1 MDQPHTGGGQLPIS
15 RIRFFILRWKP
26 CCRLFLAYQCV
37 SLSLQHGS
45 VHGLKLK
52 RRVCRSELLEQACST
67 WCAIVLLVPDP
78 ALLAA
83 TGGTQFHPDPA
94 LDPPQEQAHMN
105 SSLCRGPFFGRLLL
119 SLTCRLRGF
128 DTLQQLAEI
137 EGAPFL
143 LREKI
148 RENQF
153 KQLSDLLQH
162 AESHVPYY
170 REMFR
175 GLGIASRDIRDF
187 SDFSRLPVLTKDI
200 IRERQRDLV
209 RDDAPLASLEPHFSG
224 GSTGVPLKFYRSRKY
239 IAASDAGTYRNLQQ
253 CGWRPGE
260 MIAFFWGSTDK
271 LDRMP
276 RWEFELRQH
285 LRRSYLF
292 DPFRSGEAEMAA
304 WAQRMRSLRPTV
316 ILGYASTIARFAT
329 FLESRRQP
337 SMPMRG
343 VFTTAEKLYQPQREV
358 IERVFHCHVFD
369 CYGSSEV
376 QNISAECPQGKMHIC
391 SDYAVL
397 EEDKD
402 TEGKYAEGTFA
413 ENKLE
418 QQTSQRDAP
427 RPFLL
432 TSLKNWS
439 MPFIRYRN
447 EDCGFLS
454 SELCSCGNNFPLM
467 RLEIA
472 RTSDNF
478 IFPDGRVVHGE
489 YFTHLMYGS
498 QGIANFQFH
507 QTAVDRIMLLIV
519 PGSGDQQ
526 GRQQQVR
533 KAVDHIQSLCPM
545 HPIHIEV
552 RELDSIP
559 LSSGGK
565 HRFTRSDV
573 QVQPTSR
580 EAVPASN

>member
-1 MDQPHTGGGQLPIS
+1 
-15 RIRFFILRWKP
+15 
-26 CCRLFLAYQCV
+26 
-37 SLSLQHGS
+37 
-45 VHGLKLK
+45 
-52 RRVCRSELLEQACST
+52 
-67 WCAIVLLVPDP
+67 VPDP
-78 ALLAA
+78 ALLAV
-83 TGGTQFHPDPA
+83 TGGTQFPIQAPA
-94 LDPPQEQAHMN
+94 LDPPPEQAHMN
-105 SSLCRGPFFGRLLL
+105 SSLRRGPFFGRLLL

-137 EGAPFL
+137 KDAPFL
-143 LREKI
+143 PHEKV

-153 KQLSDLLQH
+153 KQLSDLLHH

-170 REMFR
+170 RELFR
-175 GLGIASRDIRDF
+175 SLGITSRDIRDF
-187 SDFSRLPVLTKDI
+187 SDFSRLPILTKDI
-200 IRERQRDLV
+200 IRERQGELV
-209 RDDAPLASLEPHFSG
+209 RDDVSLSSLEPHSSG
-224 GSTGVPLKFYRSRKY
+224 GSTGIPLKFYRSRKY
-239 IAASDAGTYRNLQQ
+239 MAASDAGTYRNLQQ

-316 ILGYASTIARFAT
+316 ILGYASTVACFAA
-329 FLESRRQP
+329 FLEASRLSPPQL
-337 SMPMRG
+337 RG
-343 VFTTAEKLYQPQREV
+343 IFTTAEKLYQTQREV
-358 IERVFHCHVFD
+358 IERVFDCHVFD

-376 QNISAECPQGKMHIC
+376 QNISAECSQGKMHIC
-391 SDYAVL
+391 ADYVVI
-397 EEDKD
+397 EEDTPD
-402 TEGKYAEGTFA
+402 EGSAEPSQHELGT
-413 ENKLE
+413 
-418 QQTSQRDAP
+418 P

-447 EDCGFLS
+447 EDCGYLS
-454 SELCSCGNNFPLM
+454 SESCSCGNNFPLM
-467 RLEIA
+467 HLEIA

-507 QTAVDRIMLLIV
+507 QTTVDRITLLIV
-519 PGSGDQQ
+519 PGPGNPQA
-526 GRQQQVR
+526 RQQQIR
-533 KAVDHIQSLCPM
+533 KAVDHIQSLCPS
-545 HPIHIEV
+545 HPIRIEIK
-552 RELDSIP
+552 ELDSIP
-559 LSSGGK
+559 LSSAGK

-573 QVQPTSR
+573 QAQTLRAV
-580 EAVPASN
+580 VPALN